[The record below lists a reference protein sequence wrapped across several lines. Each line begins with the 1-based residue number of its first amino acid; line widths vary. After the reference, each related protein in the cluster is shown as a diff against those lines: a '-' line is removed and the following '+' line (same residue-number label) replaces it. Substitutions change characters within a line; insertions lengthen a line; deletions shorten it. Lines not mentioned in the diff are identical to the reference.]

1 MVLSSFLRL
10 GVAELIEVE
19 DTDEEDISGDAGG
32 VSTRRTGMPKAGV
45 WWIIGCRDMY
55 ETVLDKGCLL
65 EAVGLVDVE
74 DAGAEDISGDAGG
87 VSSRVKFTEVG
98 SKDR

>member
-1 MVLSSFLRL
+1 MVLSSFLRV

-19 DTDEEDISGDAGG
+19 DTDVEDISGDAGG
-32 VSTRRTGMPKAGV
+32 VLTRMPRAGV
-45 WWIIGCRDMY
+45 WWMIGCREMY

-65 EAVGLVDVE
+65 EAAGLADVE
-74 DAGAEDISGDAGG
+74 DTGVEDISGDAEG
-87 VSSRVKFTEVG
+87 VSTSVKFTEVD